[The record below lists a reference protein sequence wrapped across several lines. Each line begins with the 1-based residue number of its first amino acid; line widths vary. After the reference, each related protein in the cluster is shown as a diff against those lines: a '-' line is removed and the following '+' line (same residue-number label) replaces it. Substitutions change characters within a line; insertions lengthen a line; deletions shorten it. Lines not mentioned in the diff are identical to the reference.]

1 MPPLRRP
8 EFPCVTNW
16 VMGMSMTSPASADN
30 KLLAV
35 LYACA
40 AVGISSGGDTVVKWL
55 SDNYAVHQI
64 LVVRCLIGIPILAF
78 IVHKQAS
85 LASLVSPGMGLSLLR
100 GLIMSSAYLAFILSI
115 AAMPMADSVAIY
127 FAMPLIVAVIAGP
140 LLGEHVALHRWI
152 AIIAGL
158 VGVIVMINP
167 GSGVL
172 EPAALL
178 ALYSAF
184 GYAVSQTLSRLVVRR
199 VPPAAM
205 AFHTN
210 LVYLSL
216 AVILALVFTLIDMS
230 AVHHKSVAFLARPWH
245 WPSLIDF
252 GAMLLLG
259 STVAFAMVLFAM
271 AYKTAESS
279 FVAPFEYSAM
289 FWAAAFGFFVFGDIP
304 GSRTLWGGAI
314 VLLAGLFMLW
324 ADRRVDRLGQAQPR
338 RQNA

>member
-1 MPPLRRP
+1 
-8 EFPCVTNW
+8 
-16 VMGMSMTSPASADN
+16 MGMSMTSPAPADN

-35 LYACA
+35 LCVCA
-40 AVGISSGGDTVVKWL
+40 AVGISSSGDTVVKWL

-78 IVHKQAS
+78 IVHKNAS
-85 LASLVSPGMGLSLLR
+85 LASLVAPGMGLSLLR
-100 GLIMSSAYLAFILSI
+100 GFIMSTAYLAFILSI

-158 VGVIVMINP
+158 VGVIIMINP
-167 GSGVL
+167 GSGVF

-178 ALYSAF
+178 SLYSAF
-184 GYAVSQTLSRLVVRR
+184 GYAVSQTLARLVVRR

-210 LVYLSL
+210 AVYLSI
-216 AVILALVFTLIDMS
+216 AVVLALVFTQLDLGAI
-230 AVHHKSVAFLARPWH
+230 HHKSLAFLTRPWH
-245 WPSLIDF
+245 WPTLIDF

-259 STVAFAMVLFAM
+259 STVAIAMVLFAM
-271 AYKTAESS
+271 AYKSAESS
-279 FVAPFEYSAM
+279 FVAPFEYSAL
-289 FWAAAFGFFVFGDIP
+289 FWAAAFGFFIFGDIP
-304 GSRTLWGGAI
+304 GMRTLWGGAI

-324 ADRRVDRLGQAQPR
+324 ADRRLDRLGAEARPQ

>member
-1 MPPLRRP
+1 
-8 EFPCVTNW
+8 
-16 VMGMSMTSPASADN
+16 MGRSMTSPTSADN

-35 LYACA
+35 LCACA
-40 AVGISSGGDTVVKWL
+40 AVGISSAGDSVVKWL
-55 SDNYAVHQI
+55 SDTYPVHQI

-78 IVHKQAS
+78 IVHKHAS

-115 AAMPMADSVAIY
+115 AAMPLADSVAIY

-140 LLGEHVALHRWI
+140 LLGEHVALHRWV

-158 VGVIVMINP
+158 VGVIIMINP
-167 GSGVL
+167 GSGVF

-178 ALYSAF
+178 SLYSAF
-184 GYAVSQTLSRLVVRR
+184 GYAVSQTLARLVVRR

-210 LVYLSL
+210 AVYLSL
-216 AVILALVFTLIDMS
+216 AIVLAILFTQLDLG
-230 AVHHKSVAFLARPWH
+230 AVQHKSVAFLARPWH
-245 WPSLIDF
+245 WPTPIDF

-271 AYKTAESS
+271 AYKSAESS

-289 FWAAAFGFFVFGDIP
+289 FWAAALGFLIFADVP
-304 GSRTLWGGAI
+304 GMRTLWGGAI

-324 ADRRVDRLGQAQPR
+324 ADRRHDRLIANAALQ

>member
-1 MPPLRRP
+1 
-8 EFPCVTNW
+8 
-16 VMGMSMTSPASADN
+16 MTSPGSADN

-40 AVGISSGGDTVVKWL
+40 AVGISSAGDSVVKWL
-55 SDNYAVHQI
+55 SGNYPVHQI

-115 AAMPMADSVAIY
+115 AAMPLADSVAIY

-158 VGVIVMINP
+158 VGVIIMINP
-167 GSGVL
+167 GSGVF

-178 ALYSAF
+178 SLYSAF
-184 GYAVSQTLSRLVVRR
+184 GYAVSQTLARLVVRR

-210 LVYLSL
+210 AVYLSL
-216 AVILALVFTLIDMS
+216 AIVLAIIFTQLDLG
-230 AVHHKSVAFLARPWH
+230 AVQHKSVAFLARPWH
-245 WPSLIDF
+245 WPTPIDF

-271 AYKTAESS
+271 AYKSAESS

-289 FWAAAFGFFVFGDIP
+289 FWAAALGFLVFGDVP
-304 GSRTLWGGAI
+304 GMRTLWGGAI
-314 VLLAGLFMLW
+314 VLVAGLFMLW
-324 ADRRVDRLGQAQPR
+324 ADRRKDRLLTNAEPR
-338 RQNA
+338 RQGA

>member
-1 MPPLRRP
+1 
-8 EFPCVTNW
+8 
-16 VMGMSMTSPASADN
+16 MGMSMTSPAPADN

-35 LYACA
+35 LCVCA
-40 AVGISSGGDTVVKWL
+40 AVGISSSGDTVVKWL

-78 IVHKQAS
+78 IVHKNAS
-85 LASLVSPGMGLSLLR
+85 LASLVAPGMGLSLLR
-100 GLIMSSAYLAFILSI
+100 GFIMSTAYLAFILSI

-158 VGVIVMINP
+158 VGVIIMINP
-167 GSGVL
+167 GSGVF

-178 ALYSAF
+178 SLYSAF
-184 GYAVSQTLSRLVVRR
+184 GYAVSQTLARLVVRR

-210 LVYLSL
+210 AVYLSI
-216 AVILALVFTLIDMS
+216 AVVLALVFTQLDLGAI
-230 AVHHKSVAFLARPWH
+230 HHKSLAFLTRPWH
-245 WPSLIDF
+245 WPTLIDF
-252 GAMLLLG
+252 SAMLLLG
-259 STVAFAMVLFAM
+259 STVAIAMVLFAM
-271 AYKTAESS
+271 AYKSAESS

-289 FWAAAFGFFVFGDIP
+289 FWAAAFGFFIFGDIP
-304 GSRTLWGGAI
+304 GMRTLWGGAI

-324 ADRRVDRLGQAQPR
+324 ADRRLDRLGAEARPQ